1 MALRSTMT
9 TYGAVRGV
17 PCGNPTFTVYRGI
30 PYAAPAVGENRFK
43 APQPPKA
50 WEGERL
56 CDTFSDICM
65 QASPIQGLPFGDFFL
80 KGVLSLPLSVQRG
93 FPLS

>member
-56 CDTFSDICM
+56 CDTFRI
-65 QASPIQGLPFGDFFL
+65 
-80 KGVLSLPLSVQRG
+80 SVCRRPPSRG
-93 FPLS
+93 FPLEIFS